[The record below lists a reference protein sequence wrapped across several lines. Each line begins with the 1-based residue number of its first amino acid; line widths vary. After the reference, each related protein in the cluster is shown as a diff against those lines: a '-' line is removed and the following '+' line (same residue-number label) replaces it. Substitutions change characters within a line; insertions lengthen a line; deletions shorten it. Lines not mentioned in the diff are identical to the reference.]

1 MNIVNGSLTK
11 EQRQCSGVN
20 TDFSTSGAKTT
31 GYPQAKKKKKK
42 KKKESKCKT
51 KNSTYKITL
60 DQT

>member
-31 GYPQAKKKKKK
+31 GYPQAKKKKKNLNVK
-42 KKKESKCKT
+42 QKT
-51 KNSTYKITL
+51 LPTR
-60 DQT
+60 